1 MAKAK
6 SRSTSLSATLET
18 RLRVISM
25 RENRTIANVME
36 NAVRV
41 FTLMPKDLR
50 DRLVE
55 MSADEKTAG
64 ARFLELSR
72 LVLFEAAR
80 QRYAQASIALANSNG
95 KVDEEM
101 LADDE
106 MTIISSPA
114 M

>member
-6 SRSTSLSATLET
+6 SRSTSLSAPLET

-25 RENRTIANVME
+25 RENRTVANVME

-55 MSADEKTAG
+55 MSADERTAG
-64 ARFLELSR
+64 TRFLELSR
-72 LVLFEAAR
+72 LVLFELAR
-80 QRYAQASIALANSNG
+80 LRYAQASDALARSEG
-95 KVDEEM
+95 RVDEEM

-106 MTIISSPA
+106 MTIISSSV